1 MGFEKNQKKETDIM
15 KNRKWTNQQKMQ
27 IVLEGLKSQM
37 PIGELCN
44 KYEISQGQYY
54 KWRDVVLNSADN
66 VFVPDPDKEKARMRQ
81 KIDKLNQ
88 TIGELTVELKK
99 TEELL

>member
-1 MGFEKNQKKETDIM
+1 MKKR
-15 KNRKWTNQQKMQ
+15 NWSNQQKMQ
-27 IVLEGLKSQM
+27 IVLEGITGNI
-37 PIGELCN
+37 PIGELCT
-44 KYEISQGQYY
+44 KYEIVQSQYY
-54 KWRDVVLNSADN
+54 KWRDLLLSGADKI
-66 VFVPDPDKEKARMRQ
+66 FVSDPEKEKERMRK

>member
-1 MGFEKNQKKETDIM
+1 MKKRT
-15 KNRKWTNQQKMQ
+15 WTNQQKMQ
-27 IVLEGLKSQM
+27 IILEGIKGEIS
-37 PIGELCN
+37 IGELCS
-44 KYEISQGQYY
+44 KYEISQGNYY
-54 KWRDVVLNSADN
+54 KWRDVLLNGADKL
-66 VFVPDPDKEKARMRQ
+66 FVPDPDKEKARMRK

>member
-1 MGFEKNQKKETDIM
+1 M
-15 KNRKWTNQQKMQ
+15 KRRQWTNQQKLQ
-27 IVLEGLKSQM
+27 ILLEGIKGTM

-54 KWRDVVLNSADN
+54 KWRDLLLNGADK
-66 VFVPDPDKEKARMRQ
+66 VFVADPDKEKERMRK
-81 KIDKLNQ
+81 KINKLNQ
-88 TIGELTVELKK
+88 HIGELKEELKK

>member
-1 MGFEKNQKKETDIM
+1 MKK
-15 KNRKWTNQQKMQ
+15 RKWTNQQKMQ
-27 IVLEGLKSQM
+27 IVLEGIK
-37 PIGELCN
+37 GEISVAEICN
-44 KYEISQGQYY
+44 KYEIGQSQYY
-54 KWRDVVLNSADN
+54 KWRDALLQGADKI
-66 VFVPDPDKEKARMRQ
+66 FVPDPEKEKERMRK

>member
-1 MGFEKNQKKETDIM
+1 MKKR
-15 KNRKWTNQQKMQ
+15 NWSNQQKMQ
-27 IVLEGLKSQM
+27 IVLEGIKGNT
-37 PIGELCN
+37 PIGELCA
-44 KYEISQGQYY
+44 KYEILQSQYY
-54 KWRDVVLNSADN
+54 KWRDLLLSGADKI
-66 VFVPDPDKEKARMRQ
+66 FVPDPEKEKDRMRK

>member
-1 MGFEKNQKKETDIM
+1 MKK
-15 KNRKWTNQQKMQ
+15 RKWSNQQKMQ
-27 IVLEGLKSQM
+27 IVLEGIKGHLV
-37 PIGELCN
+37 IGELCN
-44 KYEISQGQYY
+44 KYEITQGQYY
-54 KWRDVVLNSADN
+54 KWRDVLLNGADKI
-66 VFVPDPDKEKARMRQ
+66 FVPDPDKEKLRMKN

>member
-1 MGFEKNQKKETDIM
+1 
-15 KNRKWTNQQKMQ
+15 
-27 IVLEGLKSQM
+27 
-37 PIGELCN
+37 
-44 KYEISQGQYY
+44 
-54 KWRDVVLNSADN
+54 
-66 VFVPDPDKEKARMRQ
+66 MRQ